1 MTTQFS
7 DFLAAHA
14 ARIADLWD
22 REAQSVVV
30 AAKQLE
36 ASHGPRQFINT
47 VLVALSADDL
57 RPLVTFCKLDPGAG
71 LDLRLDTALRH
82 LHALRR
88 ATDTAAEEEG
98 LDASAAQS
106 LTAAAADELA
116 GVERRLAAG
125 CVAALEAQLTHA
137 TTSSCPT
144 PIFRARRLPSRRFAR
159 RPRLSPRRNRR
170 PVR

>member
-22 REAQSVVV
+22 REAQSIVV
-30 AAKQLE
+30 AAQQPE
-36 ASHGPRQFINT
+36 ATHGPRQFINT

-57 RPLVTFCKLDPGAG
+57 RPLVAFYKLAPGVG
-71 LDLRLDTALRH
+71 LDQRLDTGLRH

-98 LDASAAQS
+98 LDA
-106 LTAAAADELA
+106 TAA
-116 GVERRLAAG
+116 
-125 CVAALEAQLTHA
+125 
-137 TTSSCPT
+137 
-144 PIFRARRLPSRRFAR
+144 
-159 RPRLSPRRNRR
+159 
-170 PVR
+170 